1 MTHPTYDPADVPAWP
16 AYELTVH
23 ADGKVEAAGPLV
35 PSATHPH
42 RHAAIGA
49 VVEASARLGRPVRA
63 KATEADGTVWHLVVA
78 PDGSVGELPAGR
90 SAAPSR
96 KRAGKSSS
104 RAARTAPQAPP
115 AATAPP
121 AEAEPAF
128 ADGLALVAE
137 HLEAGRIEVAAELAA
152 RLDRRAADTLGVS
165 HPDALRIR
173 EVLARISAL
182 LGDTAGGVRLFRDV
196 AERWHYRGAH
206 ADAESAASRA
216 VALWLQITDLDT
228 ALATGMSMVR
238 MRNQIPGENGTALT
252 EVLTHQSLLESQKAG
267 ATGATAATR
276 EPAVD
281 AAPVAAVATV
291 DAAPRV
297 AGAGDG
303 TAQEWAGAGPVGPVG
318 PDQASTGWAQ
328 APGPESSPA
337 DSSSA
342 DTSGPAEADRPE
354 TTSAVAATPD
364 ATADATADAGWA
376 GADPADAAW
385 VEAARAVGDTPPAW
399 LATAGAAA
407 GPGPVES
414 ALVGEPPLPAGSETP
429 AWPAASPVDVTPTAT
444 EPAPTEPGGPRPVQ
458 PVHPLPSVDD
468 GTPAWLEAAQV
479 AAVVPPAWLDAAP
492 EPRTPADPTLV
503 ARPAVQQAPAPQP
516 EAPQPEVPQSEMPQP
531 EMPQS
536 PQPPAPRAPLSQA
549 PAVRPAFSWDR
560 PARDSRTGG

>member
-42 RHAAIGA
+42 RHAAIGTVA
-49 VVEASARLGRPVRA
+49 EASARLGRPVRA

-267 ATGATAATR
+267 ATGATPR
-276 EPAVD
+276 ELSVD
-281 AAPVAAVATV
+281 AAPV

-337 DSSSA
+337 DTSSA

-354 TTSAVAATPD
+354 TASAVAATP
-364 ATADATADAGWA
+364 DATADAGWA

-414 ALVGEPPLPAGSETP
+414 APVGEPPLPAGSETP

-458 PVHPLPSVDD
+458 PVQPLPSVDD

-492 EPRTPADPTLV
+492 EPRTPADPTPL
-503 ARPAVQQAPAPQP
+503 AQNAVQQAPTPQP
-516 EAPQPEVPQSEMPQP
+516 EVPQSGVPQPEVPQSEMPQ
-531 EMPQS
+531 S
-536 PQPPAPRAPLSQA
+536 PQPLAPRAPSSQA

>member
-42 RHAAIGA
+42 RHAAIGT

-78 PDGSVGELPAGR
+78 PDGSVGELPVGR

-216 VALWLQITDLDT
+216 VALWLQITDVDT

-267 ATGATAATR
+267 ATAATR
-276 EPAVD
+276 EPA
-281 AAPVAAVATV
+281 V

-328 APGPESSPA
+328 APGPESSPT
-337 DSSSA
+337 DTSSA

-354 TTSAVAATPD
+354 TTSAVAATP
-364 ATADATADAGWA
+364 DAGWA

-414 ALVGEPPLPAGSETP
+414 APVGEPPLPAGSETP

-458 PVHPLPSVDD
+458 PVQPLPSVDD

-492 EPRTPADPTLV
+492 EPRTPAEPTPV
-503 ARPAVQQAPAPQP
+503 AQNAVQQAPAPQP

-531 EMPQS
+531 GV
-536 PQPPAPRAPLSQA
+536 PQPSAPRAPSSQA

>member
-42 RHAAIGA
+42 RHAAIGTVA
-49 VVEASARLGRPVRA
+49 EASARLGRPVRA

-152 RLDRRAADTLGVS
+152 RLDRCAADTLGVS

-252 EVLTHQSLLESQKAG
+252 EVLTHQSLLEAQKA
-267 ATGATAATR
+267 GATAATR
-276 EPAVD
+276 EPA
-281 AAPVAAVATV
+281 V

-328 APGPESSPA
+328 APGPESSPT
-337 DSSSA
+337 DTSSA

-364 ATADATADAGWA
+364 ATADAGWG

-414 ALVGEPPLPAGSETP
+414 APVGEPPLPAGSETP

-492 EPRTPADPTLV
+492 EPRTPADPTPV

-516 EAPQPEVPQSEMPQP
+516 EVPQSEAPQPEVPQS

-536 PQPPAPRAPLSQA
+536 PQPPAPRAPSSQA